1 MLIIDVKN
9 GESIDRAI
17 RRYRR
22 KHRDT
27 KLRNEIRTRKE
38 FVKPS
43 VRRRKEI
50 LKAIYKQRKKEAMG
64 LT

>member
-9 GESIDRAI
+9 GEGIEKAI

-27 KLRNEIRTRKE
+27 KLRNELRKRKE
-38 FVKPS
+38 FTKPS
-43 VRRRKEI
+43 VRRRHEV
-50 LKAIYKQRKKEAMG
+50 LKAVYKQRKNLG
-64 LT
+64 

>member
-9 GESIDRAI
+9 GEGIDRAI

-27 KLRNEIRTRKE
+27 KLRNEMRARKE

-43 VRRRKEI
+43 VRRRKEV
-50 LKAIYKQRKKEAMG
+50 LKAIYKQRKKQE
-64 LT
+64 LDL